1 MPTVAVLCATCRP
14 GHHCECDVR
23 SFCPSAW
30 AGSARSPL
38 GLRLQGCFW
47 VCQAEGRAK
56 ATATRRRSA
65 WTGQSAGRSLP
76 LSSRLRGGPPRSPG
90 LPADSAPARS
100 APPCGF
106 GSQSPTEMWQ
116 VRTLSI
122 QCEVWLRHG
131 LFQITPGSC
140 VLNHPR
146 PQASCACT
154 HAHTGAH
161 AHTQRTHAPARTR
174 TMHTRTQCTCI
185 HAHAGTLTRTHGP
198 HLRGDVRAA
207 GAPAAHRS
215 GDPRCPCA
223 PAVVAAAGVRSGQTH
238 RALGSGPK
246 HSPRPFD
253 L

>member
-131 LFQITPGSC
+131 LFQNYSWKLRAEPSPAPGIVC
-140 VLNHPR
+140 MYTCTRGRTRTYTTYTRTCTHTHNAHTYTMHMHTCTRRHP
-146 PQASCACT
+146 
-154 HAHTGAH
+154 HAHTRP
-161 AHTQRTHAPARTR
+161 TP
-174 TMHTRTQCTCI
+174 
-185 HAHAGTLTRTHGP
+185 P
-198 HLRGDVRAA
+198 RGRA
-207 GAPAAHRS
+207 S
-215 GDPRCPCA
+215 CWCPGCA
-223 PAVVAAAGVRSGQTH
+223 SLWGPAVSLCACRRNRRWGPL
-238 RALGSGPK
+238 RAD
-246 HSPRPFD
+246 SPRSRFRAKTLPSA